1 MSVAYYYV
9 NEQIAEG
16 KISVKYVPFGENA
29 ADGLTKALEKVKHH
43 EFVEMLRIKR
53 IE

>member
-1 MSVAYYYV
+1 MAYYYV

-16 KISVKYVPFGENA
+16 KISVEYVPSGENA
-29 ADGLTKALEKVKHH
+29 ADGLTKALEKVKYYK
-43 EFVEMLRIKR
+43 FVEMLRMKR